1 MWDNTCGIASG
12 KTKDGIIQAA
22 QSQGSTP
29 DLMLKEETK
38 ENVPK
43 TLVVYYPAGG
53 WDLEKLF
60 FFFILVCFLPSNL
73 ARINFYNQN
82 KVMKNMLLLFSH

>member
-1 MWDNTCGIASG
+1 MWENTCGIPSG

-43 TLVVYYPAGG
+43 TLVVYYLAGG

-60 FFFILVCFLPSNL
+60 FSLYWSVFFPQI
-73 ARINFYNQN
+73 
-82 KVMKNMLLLFSH
+82 